1 MCTCIT
7 KLHPDVANSGNDNF
21 EDNKFTGDSIQ
32 IENVNV
38 MTNMLNRK
46 TLAFLVVVVAAT
58 LPLTAYATEY
68 DIAINN
74 GRVMDPE
81 PRGRGIDTI
90 RLIMKDGKIYKN
102 TL

>member
-7 KLHPDVANSGNDNF
+7 KLHPDAVNTGNDNF

-32 IENVNV
+32 IEIAKV

-46 TLAFLVVVVAAT
+46 KLAFLVVAAT
-58 LPLTAYATEY
+58 LPLTAYAAEF
-68 DIAINN
+68 DIVINI
-74 GRVMDPE
+74 GRVIDAE

-90 RLIMKDGKIYKN
+90 RLITKDGKIYKN

>member
-7 KLHPDVANSGNDNF
+7 KLHPDAVNTCNDNF

-32 IENVNV
+32 IEIAKV

-46 TLAFLVVVVAAT
+46 KLAFLVVAAT
-58 LPLTAYATEY
+58 LPLTAYAAEF
-68 DIAINN
+68 DIVINK
-74 GRVMDPE
+74 GRVIDAE

-90 RLIMKDGKIYKN
+90 RLITKDGKIYKN